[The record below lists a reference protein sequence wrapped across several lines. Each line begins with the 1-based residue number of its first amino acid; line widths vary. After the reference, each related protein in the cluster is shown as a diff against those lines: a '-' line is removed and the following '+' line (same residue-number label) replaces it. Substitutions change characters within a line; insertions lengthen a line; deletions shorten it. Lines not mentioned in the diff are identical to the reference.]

1 MTRHRAPAWRES
13 EAGQTATEMLMMMGL
28 LTAMLISATGI
39 IVPTMRWVVERLVKH
54 MVVYVSSP

>member
-1 MTRHRAPAWRES
+1 MTRPQAPASSES
-13 EAGQTATEMLMMMGL
+13 EAGQTTTEMLMMMGL

-54 MVVYVSSP
+54 MVVFVSSP